1 MFFWLSFQNAMV
13 FVTGDKYYG
22 TKATINAWKP
32 QIQEQAEFSWSQLE
46 IRGGDAHTAINTIQA
61 GWMVYLLFNFIFTFF
76 FLGPCKTL
84 NY

>member
-1 MFFWLSFQNAMV
+1 M
-13 FVTGDKYYG
+13 TEDKYYG

-32 QIQEQAEFSWSQLE
+32 QIQGQVEISVSQLE
-46 IRGGDAHTAINTIQA
+46 ILGGNAHTEYNSIQA

-76 FLGPCKTL
+76 LLGPCKTL